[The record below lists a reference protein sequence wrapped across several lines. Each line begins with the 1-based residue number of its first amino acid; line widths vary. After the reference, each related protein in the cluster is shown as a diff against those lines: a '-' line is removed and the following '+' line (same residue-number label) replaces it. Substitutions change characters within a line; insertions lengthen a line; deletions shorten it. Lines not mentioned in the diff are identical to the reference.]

1 MKALAGSASR
11 TVTSSVGG
19 KPVYDHNKARQVE
32 IEAESDEE
40 GTADY
45 TIPEPFADEDE
56 AKNAATAKADHLK
69 SETTRTSVTVFGD
82 PAIRAGAPFTYS
94 GVRPGIDGIEFIIKS
109 ATHRIDKSGYTTQI
123 EAKLK
128 PEQKKGE
135 GSGDSD
141 GDGTTPRRRAF
152 PIPSRQ
158 ASPAASAT
166 PDPEKARPGRL
177 SDEDGIC
184 RVSVSMRQLTPDRVA

>member
-32 IEAESDEE
+32 IEAESDDE

-69 SETTRTSVTVFGD
+69 SETIRTSVTVFGD

-94 GVRPGIDGIEFIIKS
+94 GVRPGIDGIEFIIES

-128 PEQKKGE
+128 PEQKKGK

-141 GDGTTPRRRAF
+141 GDGTAPPTP
-152 PIPSRQ
+152 SV
-158 ASPAASAT
+158 
-166 PDPEKARPGRL
+166 PDPKPSSVPG
-177 SDEDGIC
+177 GIGH
-184 RVSVSMRQLTPDRVA
+184 A